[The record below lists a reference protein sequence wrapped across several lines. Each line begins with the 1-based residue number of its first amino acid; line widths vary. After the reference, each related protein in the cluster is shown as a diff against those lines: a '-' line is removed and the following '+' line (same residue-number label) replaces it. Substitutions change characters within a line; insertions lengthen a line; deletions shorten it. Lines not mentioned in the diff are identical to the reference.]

1 MKKVVLALL
10 CFNVLA
16 SNRNFRNL
24 LVGSSTTSSNVIEMS
39 EQIIEE
45 AKSEEDDQGQQ
56 GDVFAFDGK
65 GDEEVKL

>member
-1 MKKVVLALL
+1 MKQVVLTLL

-45 AKSEEDDQGQQ
+45 AKSEEDDQGEQ

>member
-45 AKSEEDDQGQQ
+45 AKSEEDDQGEQ